1 MVKHFQDDPNP
12 PTFIKALAEVR
23 HLATRDDQ
31 YAAKVRQPRI
41 HLHGSVRLFHAQLL
55 AKPASTFRVTDETNE
70 FCTTPLFK
78 GNGKVLKR
86 DWSIITAFNEHE
98 GCSHAQTIVL
108 NGHNR
113 NWDCCCSVSC
123 LVACRYATS
132 SDHCIIVDQSH
143 RDDGNLQGS
152 STS

>member
-1 MVKHFQDDPNP
+1 
-12 PTFIKALAEVR
+12 
-23 HLATRDDQ
+23 
-31 YAAKVRQPRI
+31 
-41 HLHGSVRLFHAQLL
+41 VRLFHAQLL
-55 AKPASTFRVTDETNE
+55 TKPAPTFRVSHETNE

-113 NWDCCCSVSC
+113 NRVCRCSVDRV
-123 LVACRYATS
+123 VARCYAIA
-132 SDHCIIVDQSH
+132 SDHCVIVDQPY
-143 RDDGNLQGS
+143 RDDGNLQAS
-152 STS
+152 SAS